1 MDIGSD
7 NFGTNTG
14 TVHMKIKALG
24 ALAAV
29 ALLAAC
35 SNAPKT
41 ETASTGSGAMTASQ
55 GPAPGSEQQL
65 VADVGDRVFF
75 GFNKAGLTGA
85 DRATL
90 DRQSQWLAKYPNV
103 DVLIAG
109 NADPRGT
116 ETYNLALGKRRAN
129 SARDFLVAK
138 GVSPSRIQTVSYG
151 KSCLVSPGNSP
162 QDYAQDR
169 VAITSVQ
176 GFNPQN
182 CH

>member
-1 MDIGSD
+1 M
-7 NFGTNTG
+7 N
-14 TVHMKIKALG
+14 IKALG

-41 ETASTGSGAMTASQ
+41 QSMATGSGTTAAQS

-65 VADVGDRVFF
+65 VADVGDRAFF
-75 GFNKAGLTGA
+75 GFNKSNLTGA
-85 DRATL
+85 DKSTL
-90 DRQSQWLAKYPNV
+90 DRQASWLAKYPNV

-116 ETYNLALGKRRAN
+116 ETYNLALGARRAHA
-129 SARDFLVAK
+129 ARNYLVAK
-138 GVSPSRIQTVSYG
+138 GVAASRIRTISYG
-151 KSCLVSPGNSP
+151 KSCLVSPGNTQ

-176 GFNPQN
+176 GFNPQH

>member
-1 MDIGSD
+1 M
-7 NFGTNTG
+7 N
-14 TVHMKIKALG
+14 IKALG

-41 ETASTGSGAMTASQ
+41 TAMATGSGATAAQS

-65 VADVGDRVFF
+65 VADVGDRAFF
-75 GFNKAGLTGA
+75 GFNKSNLTGA
-85 DRATL
+85 DKSTL
-90 DRQSQWLAKYPNV
+90 DRQASWLAKYPNV

-116 ETYNLALGKRRAN
+116 EAYNLALGARRAHA
-129 SARDFLVAK
+129 ARDYLVAK
-138 GVSPSRIQTVSYG
+138 GVAASRIQTVSYG
-151 KSCLVSPGNSP
+151 KSCLVSPGNTE

-176 GFNPQN
+176 GFNPQH

>member
-1 MDIGSD
+1 
-7 NFGTNTG
+7 
-14 TVHMKIKALG
+14 MKIKALG

-35 SNAPKT
+35 SSAPKT
-41 ETASTGSGAMTASQ
+41 TTATTGSGATATST

-65 VADVGDRVFF
+65 VASVGDRAFF
-75 GFNKAGLTGA
+75 AFNRSDLTSA

-90 DRQSQWLAKYPNV
+90 DRQSAWLAKYPNV

-116 ETYNLALGKRRAN
+116 EAYNLALGHRRAN
-129 SARDFLVAK
+129 AARNYLVAR
-138 GVSPSRIQTVSYG
+138 GVSPSRVQTVSYG
-151 KSCLVSPGNSP
+151 KSCLVSPGNTSE
-162 QDYAQDR
+162 DYAQDR

>member
-1 MDIGSD
+1 
-7 NFGTNTG
+7 
-14 TVHMKIKALG
+14 MKIKALG

-41 ETASTGSGAMTASQ
+41 NTASTGSGANVATT

-65 VADVGDRVFF
+65 VADVGDRAFF
-75 GFNKAGLTGA
+75 GFNKSNLTSA
-85 DRATL
+85 DQSTL
-90 DRQSQWLAKYPNV
+90 DRQAAWLAKYPNV
-103 DVLIAG
+103 DVLVAG

-116 ETYNLALGKRRAN
+116 ETYNLALSKRRAN
-129 SARDFLVAK
+129 TARDYLVAK
-138 GVSPSRIQTVSYG
+138 GVTPSRVQTVGYG
-151 KSCLVSPGNSP
+151 KSCLVSPGNTS

>member
-1 MDIGSD
+1 
-7 NFGTNTG
+7 
-14 TVHMKIKALG
+14 MKIKALG

-35 SNAPKT
+35 SSGPKT
-41 ETASTGSGAMTASQ
+41 TANTTGSNAMTAST

-65 VADVGDRVFF
+65 VADVGDRAFF
-75 GFNKAGLTGA
+75 AFNRSSLSGQ
-85 DRATL
+85 DRSTL
-90 DRQSQWLAKYPNV
+90 DRQGAWLAKYPNV
-103 DVLIAG
+103 DVLVAG

-116 ETYNLALGKRRAN
+116 ETYNLALGHRRAN
-129 SARDFLVAK
+129 AARDYLVAK

-151 KSCLVSPGNSP
+151 KSCLVSPGNSA

>member
-1 MDIGSD
+1 
-7 NFGTNTG
+7 
-14 TVHMKIKALG
+14 MKIKALG

-41 ETASTGSGAMTASQ
+41 QTASTGSGATAAST

-65 VADVGDRVFF
+65 VADVGDRAFF
-75 GFNKAGLTGA
+75 GFNKSGLTSA
-85 DRATL
+85 DQATL
-90 DRQSQWLAKYPNV
+90 DRQAGWLGKYPNV
-103 DVLIAG
+103 DVLVAG

-116 ETYNLALGKRRAN
+116 ETYNLALSKRRAN
-129 SARDFLVAK
+129 AARDYLVAK
-138 GVSPSRIQTVSYG
+138 GVSPSRVQTVGYG
-151 KSCLVSPGNSP
+151 KSCLVSPGNTSE
-162 QDYAQDR
+162 DYAQDR

>member
-1 MDIGSD
+1 M
-7 NFGTNTG
+7 N
-14 TVHMKIKALG
+14 IKALG

-35 SNAPKT
+35 SNGPAKT
-41 ETASTGSGAMTASQ
+41 ALNGGGNTNPVQA

-65 VADVGDRVFF
+65 VASVGDRVFF
-75 GFNKAGLTGA
+75 GFNKSGLTA
-85 DRATL
+85 TDRATL
-90 DRQSQWLAKYPNV
+90 DRQAAWLAKYPNV

-116 ETYNLALGKRRAN
+116 EAYNLALGHRRAN
-129 SARDFLVAK
+129 AARDMLVAK
-138 GVSPSRIQTVSYG
+138 GVAASRIQTVSYG
-151 KSCLVSPGNSP
+151 KSCLVSPGNTMA
-162 QDYAQDR
+162 DYAQDR

>member
-1 MDIGSD
+1 
-7 NFGTNTG
+7 
-14 TVHMKIKALG
+14 MKIKALG

-41 ETASTGSGAMTASQ
+41 TTASTGSGAMAAST

-65 VADVGDRVFF
+65 VADVGDRAFF
-75 GFNKAGLTGA
+75 GFNKSTLTSA
-85 DRATL
+85 DQATL
-90 DRQSQWLAKYPNV
+90 SRQAEWLAKYPNV
-103 DVLIAG
+103 DVLVAG

-129 SARDFLVAK
+129 AARDYLVAK
-138 GVSPSRIQTVSYG
+138 GVAPSRVQTVSYG
-151 KSCLVSPGNSP
+151 KSCLVSPGNTP

>member
-1 MDIGSD
+1 
-7 NFGTNTG
+7 
-14 TVHMKIKALG
+14 MKIKALG

-41 ETASTGSGAMTASQ
+41 QTASTGSGAMAAST

-65 VADVGDRVFF
+65 VADVGDRAFF
-75 GFNKAGLTGA
+75 GFNKSGLTSA
-85 DRATL
+85 DQATL
-90 DRQSQWLAKYPNV
+90 DRQAGWLGKYPNV
-103 DVLIAG
+103 DVLVAG

-116 ETYNLALGKRRAN
+116 ETYNLALSKRRAN
-129 SARDFLVAK
+129 AARDYLVAK
-138 GVSPSRIQTVSYG
+138 GVSPSRVQTVGYG
-151 KSCLVSPGNSP
+151 KSCLVSPGNTSA
-162 QDYAQDR
+162 DYAQDR

-176 GFNPQN
+176 GFNPQS

>member
-1 MDIGSD
+1 
-7 NFGTNTG
+7 
-14 TVHMKIKALG
+14 MKIKALG

-29 ALLAAC
+29 TLLAAC
-35 SNAPKT
+35 SSAPKT
-41 ETASTGSGAMTASQ
+41 TTATTGTGAMATSSQ

-65 VADVGDRVFF
+65 VANVGDRAFF
-75 GFNKAGLTGA
+75 AFNRSDLTSA

-90 DRQSQWLAKYPNV
+90 DRQAAWLAKYPNV

-116 ETYNLALGKRRAN
+116 ETYNLALGYRRAH
-129 SARDFLVAK
+129 SARDYLVAR
-138 GVSPSRIQTVSYG
+138 GVSPSRIRTVSYG
-151 KSCLVSPGNSP
+151 KSCLVSPGNTSE
-162 QDYAQDR
+162 DYAQDR

>member
-1 MDIGSD
+1 
-7 NFGTNTG
+7 
-14 TVHMKIKALG
+14 MKIKALG

-41 ETASTGSGAMTASQ
+41 ATTAGGTGMATATQQGA
-55 GPAPGSEQQL
+55 APGSEQQL
-65 VADVGDRVFF
+65 VADVGDRAFF
-75 GFNKAGLTGA
+75 AFNKSSISGEDQT
-85 DRATL
+85 TL
-90 DRQSQWLAKYPNV
+90 ERQASWLSKYPNV
-103 DVLIAG
+103 DVLVAG

-116 ETYNLALGKRRAN
+116 ETYNLALGHRRAN
-129 SARDFLVAK
+129 AARDFLVAK
-138 GVSPSRIQTVSYG
+138 GVTPSRVQTVSYG
-151 KSCLVSPGNSP
+151 KSCLVSPGNSD
-162 QDYAQDR
+162 QDYKQDR

>member
-1 MDIGSD
+1 
-7 NFGTNTG
+7 
-14 TVHMKIKALG
+14 MKIKTLG

-41 ETASTGSGAMTASQ
+41 NTASTGSGQTGATS

-65 VADVGDRVFF
+65 VASVGDRAFF
-75 GFNKAGLTGA
+75 AFAKSNLSET
-85 DRATL
+85 DRSTL
-90 DRQSQWLAKYPNV
+90 DRQAAWLAKYPNV
-103 DVLIAG
+103 DVLVAG

-116 ETYNLALGKRRAN
+116 EAYNLALGHRRAN
-129 SARDFLVAK
+129 AARNFLVAK

-151 KSCLVSPGNSP
+151 KSCLVSPGNTP
-162 QDYAQDR
+162 EDYAQDR

>member
-1 MDIGSD
+1 
-7 NFGTNTG
+7 
-14 TVHMKIKALG
+14 MKIKALG
-24 ALAAV
+24 AFAAV

-41 ETASTGSGAMTASQ
+41 TTMTTGSNAAVSPS

-65 VADVGDRVFF
+65 VADVGDRAFF
-75 GFNKAGLTGA
+75 GFAKSGLNST

-90 DRQSQWLAKYPNV
+90 DHQAHWLAKYPSVN
-103 DVLIAG
+103 VLIAG

-116 ETYNLALGKRRAN
+116 EAYNLALGHRRAN
-129 SARDFLVAK
+129 AARDYLVAN
-138 GVSPSRIQTVSYG
+138 GVAPSRIQTVSYG
-151 KSCLVSPGNSP
+151 KSCLVSPGNTG
-162 QDYAQDR
+162 QDYHQDR